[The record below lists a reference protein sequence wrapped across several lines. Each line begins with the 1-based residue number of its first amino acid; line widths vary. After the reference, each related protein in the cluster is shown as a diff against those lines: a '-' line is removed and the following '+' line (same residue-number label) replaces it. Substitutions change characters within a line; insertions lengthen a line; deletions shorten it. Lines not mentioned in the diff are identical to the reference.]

1 MPDEHIKYVL
11 ERRLDAVS
19 RVIDNAGVEDSFAVS
34 SPDQSAV
41 DEVRLIVS
49 DRTQKTLL
57 LATLCIFA

>member
-11 ERRLDAVS
+11 GRRLDAVS

-34 SPDQSAV
+34 SPDQSAA

-49 DRTQKTLL
+49 DRT
-57 LATLCIFA
+57 